1 MIFLFPGHL
10 LELKKAFF
18 QKLYGAIHVYSS
30 AENHLPMRNKS
41 RLLSR
46 LLSRVLQAIRR
57 YFRWWKSVKRMTI
70 FVSLGLAIKNRSLC
84 FTSYHYYGYRKLIPN
99 VCSSKQVPRILRKL
113 RVACAPAHAGMVRDP
128 VCSVTVSMRPWHKV
142 FHVLGRRHHETTLA
156 WQCVWNTGVMFSLPP
171 NTSATI
177 GGRGEEHDE
186 TQQWGRHASGTDPRL
201 QKVHHLED

>member
-18 QKLYGAIHVYSS
+18 QKLYGGIHVYSA

-41 RLLSR
+41 RLLDR

-57 YFRWWKSVKRMTI
+57 FFRWWKSVNRMTSI

-84 FTSYHYYGYRKLIPN
+84 FTNYHYYGYRKLLPN
-99 VCSSKQVPRILRKL
+99 VCSNKQVPRILRKL
-113 RVACAPAHAGMVRDP
+113 RAACAPAHAGMVRDP

-142 FHVLGRRHHETTLA
+142 FHVLGRRHH
-156 WQCVWNTGVMFSLPP
+156 WNYPCVTVCLKHRCHVLSLPQP
-171 NTSATI
+171 I

-186 TQQWGRHASGTDPRL
+186 TQQWGRPASGTDPRL
-201 QKVHHLED
+201 QKVRHLED